1 MKTET
6 VKEKWSWQAFRKRF
20 KARSL
25 TDADLD
31 ALFWWVFIPFIATT
45 LLEGFVLYEE
55 NAAGDWAIRMSL
67 IWITPIAISIMGVL
81 SYHAMPPHPGIYRKI
96 WAVVGPIVAGL
107 ICAYGAMGY
116 FLFANA
122 LTGSQE
128 KILVSGP
135 VVQKTTGYTR
145 FTGHSHYLTIGYAG
159 RQVGFSVSKAEDDA
173 HKIGDT
179 YGQYMNRGG
188 FGYFYRW
195 EAFGI
200 WK

>member
-1 MKTET
+1 M
-6 VKEKWSWQAFRKRF
+6 KEKRSWQAFWKRF
-20 KARSL
+20 KSRSL
-25 TDADLD
+25 TGADLD
-31 ALFWWVFIPFIATT
+31 ALFWQVFIPFMSPT
-45 LLEGFVLYEE
+45 LLGGFMLYDE
-55 NAAGDWAIRMSL
+55 NAAGDWSLKMSL
-67 IWITPIAISIMGVL
+67 IWFWPALVIVMGVL
-81 SYHAMPPHPGIYRKI
+81 SYCATPKHPVIYRKI
-96 WAVVGPIVAGL
+96 WAFVGPIIAAL
-107 ICAYGAMGY
+107 ICAYCAGGY

-128 KILVSGP
+128 QVFVSGP
-135 VVQKTTGYTR
+135 VVKKTEGYTR
-145 FTGHSHYLTIGYAG
+145 FTGHGHYLTIEYAG